1 MSEIGAT
8 PLSPKPP
15 QPLWKARLTLKAL
28 GFFKVPMIFWSRA
41 SLTELSDER
50 CVVTIPL
57 RRRTKNH
64 LDSMY
69 FGALAV
75 GADLAGGL
83 LAYSWIQRIDP
94 RVSLVFKDFR
104 ADFLRRPEGDVTFTS
119 EEGARMRALVE
130 RAAATGERQHD
141 TVRVVARCPARSGDE
156 PVAEFALTISVKRR
170 GKQTSGG
177 GGA

>member
-1 MSEIGAT
+1 MSEIDA
-8 PLSPKPP
+8 PLANPKPAA
-15 QPLWKARLTLKAL
+15 PLWKARLTLKAL
-28 GFFKVPMIFWSRA
+28 GLLKVPMIGWSRA

-64 LDSMY
+64 LNSMY

-83 LAYSWIQRIDP
+83 LAFSWIQRIDP

-119 EEGARMRALVE
+119 EDGARMRAMVE
-130 RAAATGERQHD
+130 RAAATGERQSD
-141 TVRVVARCPARSGDE
+141 TVRVTARCPDRSSDE

-170 GKQTSGG
+170 S
-177 GGA
+177 

>member
-1 MSEIGAT
+1 MSDIDAAAAS
-8 PLSPKPP
+8 LKPP

-28 GFFKVPMIFWSRA
+28 GLLKIPMIFFTRA
-41 SLTELSDER
+41 SLTEMSDER

-64 LDSMY
+64 LGSMY

-119 EEGARMRALVE
+119 AEGMRMRALVE
-130 RAAATGERQHD
+130 RASATGERQQD
-141 TVRVVARCPARSGDE
+141 TVRVTARCPDRSGDE

-170 GKQTSGG
+170 G
-177 GGA
+177 